1 MRRIAARAR
10 LIRRGVHVHGSRAF
24 SSYLPSR
31 RISSAEVPTL
41 LLLGSG
47 AALLTTLGRMNI
59 TQRGQAESSGAIEE
73 PDPPL
78 GAEDADPEA
87 EEADEEGSLQ
97 VSGGCLEDV
106 YDMGEVLGRGHFAVV
121 NKGRHRVT
129 GEHVAIKTIKK
140 GSTNVRRRLSRGPE
154 SGLRHRAPLP
164 RPVEPTVWAAAMPL
178 PGKLHGSC
186 KPGDG
191 RANGFAPPPRR
202 RWRLQ
207 VRSEVEILRRV
218 GSHPNIVALKDVF
231 ETEQEWLIVMELV
244 TGGELFERLVHTP
257 VQSQQRLSPQPQ
269 RAPPPSL
276 RAAPNGGSE
285 GADRATASP
294 PRRCGGLGACRG
306 LRSPGTSERR
316 PRGPGPAGAAGRVLR
331 EGGVGADAADRHGD
345 RLPALA
351 GRVPPRS

>member
-47 AALLTTLGRMNI
+47 AALLTTLGRMSI

-129 GEHVAIKTIKK
+129 GERVAIKTIKK
-140 GSTNVRRRLSRGPE
+140 GSTNVRRRLLRGLE
-154 SGLRHRAPLP
+154 WLATP
-164 RPVEPTVWAAAMPL
+164 RPV
-178 PGKLHGSC
+178 
-186 KPGDG
+186 
-191 RANGFAPPPRR
+191 APPGGADGLGRCHAAPREATRQLKAWR
-202 RWRLQ
+202 RAGQRICAPSPRLQ

-257 VQSQQRLSPQPQ
+257 VQSQQRPL
-269 RAPPPSL
+269 APASES
-276 RAAPNGGSE
+276 AAPLPPRGPEGRLRRLGSRDCAPTVALRWPGSVPGPPE
-285 GADRATASP
+285 PRDERASP
-294 PRRCGGLGACRG
+294 PRPRPCRCSRART
-306 LRSPGTSERR
+306 PRR
-316 PRGPGPAGAAGRVLR
+316 RRR
-331 EGGVGADAADRHGD
+331 R
-345 RLPALA
+345 
-351 GRVPPRS
+351 